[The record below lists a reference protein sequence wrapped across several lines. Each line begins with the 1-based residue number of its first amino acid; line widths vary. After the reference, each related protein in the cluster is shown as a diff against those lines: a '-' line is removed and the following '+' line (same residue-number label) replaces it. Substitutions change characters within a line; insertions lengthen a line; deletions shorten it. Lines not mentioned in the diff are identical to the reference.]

1 MPSTKN
7 TEIKIFCSYS
17 DADRSLQES
26 LEKHLSSLERGGGVY
41 TWHKHK
47 VRAGQERQRII
58 DDQLDQADI
67 ILLLISSNFI
77 SSDDCY
83 AGDLV
88 KASRRHDNHRSRVIV
103 ILLKPCTW
111 EELEF
116 RNFLVLPRSGV
127 PISLSKNRDAAFK
140 EIVDEIKT
148 TVQDFRLLR
157 SGYMKPLQPNPLHN
171 DQVANK
177 QPTPMRQRTTNTL
190 PRTHTTQR
198 RGRSRTNQ
206 RSNILADEATMA
218 VNAKHPKSLPKR
230 YSIQSR
236 GTAQQF
242 LRFFGDNL
250 SGHGFKKRCQRWK
263 GKSAIL
269 LSVFV
274 LLDLGLLPYT
284 VYLRSH
290 SAIITGAVSALSL
303 FFFVSGV
310 SNEEN
315 AIGVPFALFYFPLW
329 LIMGFWYLNTYL
341 SLGLSQLS
349 VSLLILLATVCRL
362 FLFLWRTPFGQR

>member
-171 DQVANK
+171 SQAASGQHTLTHRRAGN
-177 QPTPMRQRTTNTL
+177 TRQRV
-190 PRTHTTQR
+190 HTTQR

-206 RSNILADEATMA
+206 RSNILADEATMS

-230 YSIQSR
+230 YSISLGR
-236 GTAQQF
+236 AVQQLLQF
-242 LRFFGDNL
+242 FFGSL
-250 SGHGFKKRCQRWK
+250 SGHAFQRRCKRWK
-263 GKSAIL
+263 GKSAL
-269 LSVFV
+269 LFIMFFVF
-274 LLDLGLLPYT
+274 DLCLLPYV
-284 VYLRSH
+284 VYQITHLS
-290 SAIITGAVSALSL
+290 IITVVAEAFSL
-303 FFFVSGV
+303 LLFSFGV
-310 SNEEN
+310 SNDEN
-315 AIGVPFALFYFPLW
+315 AIGAVMALPYILLW
-329 LIMGFWYLNTYL
+329 LGMGLWYLNNHPGPDL
-341 SLGLSQLS
+341 LQLS
-349 VSLLILLATVCRL
+349 IFFLILVVTILRL
-362 FLFLWRTPFGQR
+362 LLFLWNTPFGQR